1 MHLHNIIVCRIRRK
15 SFQGHGRPPNAL
27 QQVATHDPVYT
38 PVVQKLD
45 EIFHELA
52 VREEPCKEKLVCK
65 MYGDPGRFSPHSNL
79 VSAQLSR

>member
-1 MHLHNIIVCRIRRK
+1 M
-15 SFQGHGRPPNAL
+15 GRPPPAL